1 MSNDGE
7 VRTGASGRDYTV
19 KTSAKGIDYVRGV
32 LRERATVTTQAVF
45 WKIPR
50 SSGRS
55 DLSLNLGRYRRRS
68 GELQPVRDSPKS
80 ELTLDSEELTALI
93 EFVADNVEPLATPA
107 RRYLVL
113 DGSDERRLD
122 IVRQVLDDP
131 DREQLLDVLVRE
143 RLVPDDLRRGL
154 EHRARCAAVDE
165 FASLLSGD
173 HAESAWQRWFEHN
186 DWVLGSDFVRV
197 VDERPIDVGHIADY
211 LMEGFDGFLDV
222 VEIKRPGGGLRFW
235 ASSRDH
241 GNPIPHTDLI
251 KAITQAHRY
260 LYEIEQEANSLKFV
274 ERVGL
279 RAIKPRCTLVFG
291 RSADWDDDERRAYRI
306 LNGGYHSLSVL
317 TYDHVLT
324 RARRMLGL
332 APAAPVR

>member
-1 MSNDGE
+1 
-7 VRTGASGRDYTV
+7 
-19 KTSAKGIDYVRGV
+19 
-32 LRERATVTTQAVF
+32 
-45 WKIPR
+45 
-50 SSGRS
+50 
-55 DLSLNLGRYRRRS
+55 
-68 GELQPVRDSPKS
+68 
-80 ELTLDSEELTALI
+80 LTLDSEELTALI
-93 EFVADNVEPLATPA
+93 EFVADNVEPLATGA

-165 FASLLSGD
+165 FATLLFGN
-173 HAESAWQRWFEHN
+173 HPESVWQRWFEDN

-211 LMEGFDGFLDV
+211 LMKGFDGFLDV

-235 ASSRDH
+235 APSRDH

-251 KAITQAHRY
+251 KAISQAHRY
-260 LYEIEQEANSLKFV
+260 LYGLEARERFAGLLAVGPLALVDRHRRDDAKSPSCACGPGTEFQPRL
-274 ERVGL
+274 EARDERRVGL
-279 RAIKPRCTLVFG
+279 AVRTSSSFLWREPCRSGARAGAP
-291 RSADWDDDERRAYRI
+291 SAGSPQR
-306 LNGGYHSLSVL
+306 
-317 TYDHVLT
+317 
-324 RARRMLGL
+324 
-332 APAAPVR
+332 